1 MLFLHRGQSAAVPFF
16 YYRVIIAEMY
26 HTGVLVR
33 ALYENERKQQK
44 TCSFCKKDYLQMR
57 ALCYPLNK

>member
-16 YYRVIIAEMY
+16 IIALLSYRVIIAEMY

-33 ALYENERKQQK
+33 AFYENERKQQK
-44 TCSFCKKDYLQMR
+44 NMFIL
-57 ALCYPLNK
+57 